1 VITGD
6 DTTMLN
12 RDLLIVRYKQP
23 FVDWINEADPRP
35 DGHRIT
41 LEVANE
47 DSPAYLIHEFASE
60 EFESWLE
67 GCYVQL
73 FENILDEWYT
83 DPALW
88 PQDRTLDLLKAWC
101 DLEVHS
107 MVLDCVDEPLLD
119 DEIG

>member
-1 VITGD
+1 MKGE

-12 RDLLIVRYKQP
+12 CDLLIVRYKQP
-23 FVDWINEADPRP
+23 FVDWINEAGPRP

-41 LEVANE
+41 LDAANE

-60 EFESWLE
+60 EFESWLG

-73 FENILDEWYT
+73 FENILNEWYT

-107 MVLDCVDEPLLD
+107 MVVDCVDEPLLD